1 MLVGPPFTQ
10 GPKGWYGSSGSQ
22 GSKTLERRRNTE
34 TEEEKQRWEEM
45 GCKASRHGRSIF
57 KNQRRNH
64 KVEWRMSDL
73 HSPSSEMKK
82 LKEVEQMKG

>member
-1 MLVGPPFTQ
+1 MLVGLPFTQ

-45 GCKASRHGRSIF
+45 GCKAGRQTVEAFLTTSEETIRF
-57 KNQRRNH
+57 SGKCLIS
-64 KVEWRMSDL
+64 KVQAA
-73 HSPSSEMKK
+73 K
-82 LKEVEQMKG
+82 

>member
-45 GCKASRHGRSIF
+45 GCKAGRQTAEAF
-57 KNQRRNH
+57 
-64 KVEWRMSDL
+64 
-73 HSPSSEMKK
+73 
-82 LKEVEQMKG
+82 LKTREETVRFSGGCLIAIVQAAK

>member
-45 GCKASRHGRSIF
+45 GCKAGR
-57 KNQRRNH
+57 QTA
-64 KVEWRMSDL
+64 EAL
-73 HSPSSEMKK
+73 
-82 LKEVEQMKG
+82 